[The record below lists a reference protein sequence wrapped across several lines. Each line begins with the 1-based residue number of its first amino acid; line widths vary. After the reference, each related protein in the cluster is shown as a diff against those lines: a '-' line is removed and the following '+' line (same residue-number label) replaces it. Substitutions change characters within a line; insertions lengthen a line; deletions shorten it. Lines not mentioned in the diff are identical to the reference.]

1 MKDLLIAP
9 FVFGL
14 IDLAGLRLKELGYKM
29 TMHQKHVLKYRKEDQ
44 RRRMM
49 KIILPPSRAAKRD
62 LGSGSGSPS
71 HLGSQTGF
79 LSQAKGKV
87 KSWDV

>member
-1 MKDLLIAP
+1 
-9 FVFGL
+9 
-14 IDLAGLRLKELGYKM
+14 
-29 TMHQKHVLKYRKEDQ
+29 MHQKHVLKYRKEDQ
-44 RRRMM
+44 RR
-49 KIILPPSRAAKRD
+49 KTKKNLLLPSTVSKHD
-62 LGSGSGSPS
+62 LGYESGSPS